1 MVLDSSASARRE
13 AETAAVAQDC
23 LPLRLRALLAFRP
36 VEPLRRTSRRGPR
49 FLRVLLPAQLASQ
62 TCRARRRWPNR
73 DVGPQA
79 SRFQLRPLPA
89 LEQATLMR
97 RSAYRRLPAPRVEQA
112 PPIESP
118 LRAGA
123 RNSPAGRRRAD
134 GAHGPGGR
142 ASAQSGGTCRR
153 RSAAPANS
161 PAHTAGGCRSSS

>member
-36 VEPLRRTSRRGPR
+36 VEPLRRTSRRGPL
-49 FLRVLLPAQLASQ
+49 FLTGAPSSSA
-62 TCRARRRWPNR
+62 PFP
-73 DVGPQA
+73 DVQGP
-79 SRFQLRPLPA
+79 
-89 LEQATLMR
+89 ATLAKPR
-97 RSAYRRLPAPRVEQA
+97 RGPAGFPVPTAPTPGLGAGNADAAFRVTGDCLPHAEQA

-123 RNSPAGRRRAD
+123 RNSPADRRRAD